1 MIRSGNETL
10 LLTNIEIFVDESTQ
24 TDYRV
29 PGYYDSESVLLVT
42 ESLARMIM
50 TANRTSRLSELF
62 PVSL

>member
-1 MIRSGNETL
+1 MIRGDEIL